1 MTMDHDTAE
10 EKIKPFRLVKYFTL
24 SSLMVIFFGT
34 IVLSVLNMHLAR
46 RMQRQK
52 SEDYARVLIENL
64 NHQVFL
70 QFIIPVVIKFGK
82 IQLRNPEQFE
92 RMDKVVRS
100 TFHSFDVEMVN
111 IYDLDNTVSY
121 SFDKDLI
128 GKENVGGTTYHNALS
143 GSISSKL
150 VQRGNFFELLF
161 GFPKQ
166 SLIVTF
172 APLRAEKPLS
182 ALSGPVLGVVEIVQ
196 DISKDYH
203 AIVKF
208 QVLVISTITF
218 IMCLIF
224 LVMLFIVK
232 RGERIISQR
241 ALERLKLEEKL
252 NRAKH
257 LASLGEM
264 TAGISHE
271 IRNPLGIIKSCAEHL
286 KKKMASLDPS
296 NAIPDMIIEESVRLN
311 NIITDFLNY
320 AKPRTPHFLPCQV
333 EEIIEKNLAWL
344 KPQLEENGH
353 IVKKY
358 YIDHPPQISGDPDM
372 LYQAFL
378 NILLNAMQAMPG
390 GGEIQ
395 IEINVK
401 DRFLSI
407 IFEDEGEGITPE
419 NLEKIWDPFFTT
431 KDMGTGLGLGIVKN
445 IIESHEGRI
454 VIQSNTPL
462 RGTKVIVELPVRRVE
477 NGNHFDR
484 R

>member
-1 MTMDHDTAE
+1 MTHHAAE
-10 EKIKPFRLVKYFTL
+10 EKVKPFRLVKYFTL
-24 SSLMVIFFGT
+24 SSLVVIFFGT

-52 SEDYARVLIENL
+52 SEAYARVLIENL

-100 TFHSFDVEMVN
+100 TFHSFDVDMVN
-111 IYDLDNTVSY
+111 IYDLDSTISY
-121 SFDKDLI
+121 SFNKEII
-128 GKENVGGTTYHNALS
+128 GKENAGGTAYHDALA
-143 GSISSKL
+143 GHLSSKL
-150 VQRGNFFELLF
+150 VQRGNLLELLF
-161 GFPKQ
+161 GFPKE

-196 DISKDYH
+196 DISEDVH
-203 AIVKF
+203 SIFRF
-208 QVLVISTITF
+208 QILVISTITF
-218 IMCLIF
+218 IMGLIF

-232 RGERIISQR
+232 RGEGIISQR
-241 ALERLKLEEKL
+241 AIERLKLEEKL
-252 NRAKH
+252 SRAKH

-286 KKKMASLDPS
+286 KKKMTSLDPS
-296 NAIPDMIIEESVRLN
+296 NKIPDMIIEESVRLN

-320 AKPRTPHFLPCQV
+320 AKPKMPHLRPCRV
-333 EEIIEKNLAWL
+333 EEIIEKNLAYL
-344 KPQLEENGH
+344 SPQLEENGH
-353 IVKKY
+353 IIKKY
-358 YIDHPPQISGDPDM
+358 YIDHPPQIFGDADM

-395 IEINVK
+395 IEINAK
-401 DRFLSI
+401 DHCLSV
-407 IFEDEGEGITPE
+407 IFEDEGEGISEE

-445 IIESHEGRI
+445 IIESHQGNI
-454 VIQSNTPL
+454 VIQNNAPL
-462 RGTKVIVELPVRRVE
+462 RGTKVIVELPTDQ
-477 NGNHFDR
+477 GADTWKPS
-484 R
+484 